1 MSGLEHVIHS
11 TEIWKW
17 NPTPKMHDN
26 THFVINHVTRH
37 HFYTNILF
45 KQQND
50 WEPGNKRERK
60 RIIPL
65 KFGNE

>member
-1 MSGLEHVIHS
+1 MHEDADWSMLFIALKFES
-11 TEIWKW
+11 EILLQ
-17 NPTPKMHDN
+17 KMHDN

-50 WEPGNKRERK
+50 
-60 RIIPL
+60 
-65 KFGNE
+65 